1 VTEVRAPELTRPA
14 EPEFAV
20 LGRYLPRKEDGRL
33 LRGAG
38 QFTDDVDRARTA
50 EMAVGRCPYPH
61 ARIAAIDASAATAL
75 DGVLEIITGADVAA
89 RTGPIAILRPV
100 PGAPAIPQFA
110 LAQDTATYEGQP
122 VVSVAAT
129 SRHIAEDALEL
140 IEIEYEPLPHVSD
153 VMSALAPGAPVIHP
167 GTLESNLLVSNPQ
180 GRGDTAARMNE
191 ADVVVEGRFHINRV
205 TGLPMETRA
214 VLAEWRSGA
223 GALTV
228 HTSTQAPHL
237 MRTQLADSLRIDE
250 GDIRVV
256 TLDVGGGFGLKLGAY
271 PEDLLACLHAISL
284 RRPVKYV
291 EDRNEHFRATTHGR
305 ESVHDYRIAARS
317 DGRILAM
324 TDVYT
329 NDLGGL
335 NSPFGSSQLSTVVFN
350 GPYKVE
356 DGFVERRI
364 AVTNKTP
371 IGAYRGYGQ
380 PEVNFA
386 YERLM
391 DKLARRL
398 GLDPVELRAMNM
410 VQPEEFPWVN
420 PTGAV
425 YDSGDYER
433 CLRMAAEAVGWA
445 AHRDAGHEP
454 HKSDGRYP
462 GIGFSCYVERT
473 GYASSKFLAA
483 RGSRFGAHESV
494 TIRANRSGSLDV
506 YSGVSSIGQG
516 SETVFAQ
523 MCAEFFGC
531 DYDRVRVHTG
541 DTGSSPLNTGSFA
554 SRTVIAAAGA
564 LLDACARLRS
574 KTLRIAAHMLDVTD
588 PGRLDIVG
596 QAVQH
601 TGDLTLMVP
610 LSSVFE
616 RAILGQ
622 GLPDGDLPG
631 LDETSYFE
639 PRDAAY
645 SFGTAAA
652 VVSVDP
658 ESGEFDVERF
668 LMVHDCGTPL
678 NPKLIEG
685 QVLGGLAQ
693 GLGQALG
700 EELVYDAETGQL
712 VNGTMM
718 DYFAPTACDL
728 PPVDL
733 LHTAVPSPFTPLGVR
748 GAGEVGCIPVAAA
761 IGNAVCDALAPFG
774 VELYRLPITP
784 ERVWRAIR
792 DSARAST

>member
-1 VTEVRAPELTRPA
+1 MTDVTVREVLAPA
-14 EPEFAV
+14 ERDHAV
-20 LGRYLPRKEDGRL
+20 LGTYLPRKEDDRL

-38 QFTDDVDRARTA
+38 QFTDDIDRARSA

-61 ARIAAIDASAATAL
+61 ARILRIDASPAAAM
-75 DGVLEIITGADVAA
+75 DGVLDIITGADVAA
-89 RTGPIAILRPV
+89 RTGPIAIMRPV
-100 PGAPAIPQFA
+100 PGAPVIPHFA
-110 LAQDTATYEGQP
+110 LAQETATYEGQP

-153 VMSALAPGAPVIHP
+153 VLSALAPDAPVIHP
-167 GTLESNLLVSNPQ
+167 ATLASNLLVSNPQ
-180 GRGDTAARMNE
+180 GRGDVAARMDE
-191 ADVVVEGRFHINRV
+191 ADVVVEGRFYVNRV

-271 PEDLLACLHAISL
+271 PEDVLACLHAISL
-284 RRPVKYV
+284 RRPVKFV

-305 ESVHDYRIAARS
+305 ESVHDYRIAARK

-324 TDVYT
+324 SDVYT

-356 DGFVERRI
+356 DGHVERRI
-364 AVTNKTP
+364 VVTNKTP

-391 DKLARRL
+391 DTLARRL
-398 GLDPVELRAMNM
+398 GADAVELRAMNM
-410 VQPEEFPWVN
+410 VPPDEFPWVN
-420 PTGAV
+420 PVGAI

-433 CLRMAAEAVGWA
+433 CLRMAAEAAGWA

-454 HKSDGRYP
+454 RPSDGWYA

-473 GYASSKFLAA
+473 GYASGKFLAA

-506 YSGVSSIGQG
+506 YTGVSSIGQG

-531 DYDRVRVHTG
+531 DYDRIRVHTG
-541 DTGSSPLNTGSFA
+541 DTGSTPLNTGSFA

-564 LLDACARLRS
+564 LVDACAQLRS
-574 KTLRIAAHMLDVTD
+574 KTLRIAAHILGVAD
-588 PGRLDIVG
+588 PGDLDIVG
-596 QAVQH
+596 RAVQH
-601 TGDLTLMVP
+601 RDDLTLMLP
-610 LSSVFE
+610 LSTVFE

-622 GLPDGDLPG
+622 GLPDGELPG
-631 LDETSYFE
+631 LDVTSYFE
-639 PRDAAY
+639 PPEAAY

-652 VVSVDP
+652 VVSVDA

-685 QVLGGLAQ
+685 QVRGGLAQ
-693 GLGQALG
+693 GLGQAIG
-700 EELVYDAETGQL
+700 EELVYDPETGQL

-718 DYFAPTACDL
+718 DYFAPTICDL
-728 PPVDL
+728 PPVEL
-733 LHTAVPSPFTPLGVR
+733 MHTTVPSPVTPLGVR

-761 IGNAVCDALAPFG
+761 IGNAICDALAPFG
-774 VELYRLPITP
+774 VEIDRLPITP

-792 DSARAST
+792 DSPRGRA